1 MLWLDG
7 AQQGEIV
14 LFLFHILLQ
23 IFVNKDSHLLFFYD
37 TVYSGFFLQ
46 VKSQLWIESIVKKL
60 SPPPPPPTTHTHTRF
75 HILKK
80 PFTWET
86 MAEQDVIAY
95 PAGKKK
101 KHGLFFMFYK
111 FLTL

>member
-1 MLWLDG
+1 M
-7 AQQGEIV
+7 
-14 LFLFHILLQ
+14 ILYIQ
-23 IFVNKDSHLLFFYD
+23 V
-37 TVYSGFFLQ
+37 FFLQ
-46 VKSQLWIESIVKKL
+46 VKSQLWIESILKNSVV
-60 SPPPPPPTTHTHTRF
+60 PPPPHTHTRF

>member
-1 MLWLDG
+1 
-7 AQQGEIV
+7 
-14 LFLFHILLQ
+14 
-23 IFVNKDSHLLFFYD
+23 
-37 TVYSGFFLQ
+37 
-46 VKSQLWIESIVKKL
+46 
-60 SPPPPPPTTHTHTRF
+60 
-75 HILKK
+75 
-80 PFTWET
+80 

>member
-37 TVYSGFFLQ
+37 TVYSGFFSAGK
-46 VKSQLWIESIVKKL
+46 V
-60 SPPPPPPTTHTHTRF
+60 TTLNRKHP
-75 HILKK
+75 KK

>member
-37 TVYSGFFLQ
+37 TVYSGFFSAGKVTTLNR
-46 VKSQLWIESIVKKL
+46 KHPKKL
-60 SPPPPPPTTHTHTRF
+60 SRPPPHTHTHPVS
-75 HILKK
+75 HLKK
-80 PFTWET
+80 TLHLRNNGGTRCDCLSSWEKKETWP
-86 MAEQDVIAY
+86 VF
-95 PAGKKK
+95 
-101 KHGLFFMFYK
+101 HVL
-111 FLTL
+111 